1 MKILLW
7 CNDLT
12 IRFKLEAK
20 WKSHGAVMLKKTE
33 ADTPDLIVVDLA
45 VRDALDQIKRLRAL
59 HPAADIVAFDAQ
71 FDADVFDAAQ
81 AAGAGDFA
89 PRGSIAE
96 RITRRLSAAA

>member
-12 IRFKLEAK
+12 IRFKLEEK
-20 WKSHGAVMLKKTE
+20 WKSAGAVMLKKTQ
-33 ADTPDLIVVDLA
+33 ADVPDLIVMDLA
-45 VRDALDQIKRLRAL
+45 IRDALEQIARLRAL
-59 HPAADIVAFDAQ
+59 HSEAEIVAFDAQ

-81 AAGAGDFA
+81 AAGANDLA
-89 PRGSIAE
+89 PKGSIAE

>member
-12 IRFKLEAK
+12 IRFKLETK
-20 WKSHGAVMLKKTE
+20 WKAAGAAMLKKTE

-45 VRDALDQIKRLRAL
+45 IRDALEQIARLRGL
-59 HPAADIVAFDAQ
+59 HADADIVAFDAQ
-71 FDADVFDAAQ
+71 FDADVFDAAR
-81 AAGAGDFA
+81 AAGANDLA

-96 RITRRLSAAA
+96 RITRRLSATA